1 MYNKN
6 IVLQGVG
13 SRSSSSGRVFLPY
26 GLLKEVIRHRP
37 KIASPLFP
45 YSIPNPYMN
54 NPTVANTPIED
65 DIAFATGFLL
75 LLFIRNSSSTHS
87 VSSPFKARPPAKE
100 SLP

>member
-6 IVLQGVG
+6 IVLQGVLARAG
-13 SRSSSSGRVFLPY
+13 ACKSPY
-26 GLLKEVIRHRP
+26 GLLKEVIRHRS

-75 LLFIRNSSSTHS
+75 LLFIRNSSS
-87 VSSPFKARPPAKE
+87 VSSPKARPSSNKE

>member
-6 IVLQGVG
+6 IVLQGVLAQAG
-13 SRSSSSGRVFLPY
+13 ACKYNPSY

-37 KIASPLFP
+37 KITSPLFP

-65 DIAFATGFLL
+65 DIAFATGFLFL
-75 LLFIRNSSSTHS
+75 LLFIRNSSS
-87 VSSPFKARPPAKE
+87 VSSPKARPSSNKE

>member
-13 SRSSSSGRVFLPY
+13 SRSSGPACIILPY

-75 LLFIRNSSSTHS
+75 LLFIRNSSS
-87 VSSPFKARPPAKE
+87 VSSPKARPSSNKE

>member
-6 IVLQGVG
+6 IVLQGVLAQAG
-13 SRSSSSGRVFLPY
+13 ACKYNPSY

-37 KIASPLFP
+37 KITSPLFP

-54 NPTVANTPIED
+54 NPTVANAPIED

-75 LLFIRNSSSTHS
+75 LLFIRNSSFTNS
-87 VSSPFKARPPAKE
+87 VSSLKARPPKE